1 MKIGRPV
8 VRRVTDSGA
17 DFYSSDCPMAG
28 RQIESGMTDSTAEQ
42 PREPTHPLKLLRMA
56 YGI

>member
-8 VRRVTDSGA
+8 FNKVKAATGFLRERLPDGGS
-17 DFYSSDCPMAG
+17 
-28 RQIESGMTDSTAEQ
+28 QIESGLGTD
-42 PREPTHPLKLLRMA
+42 PKPPTHPLTLLRIA